1 MPIDRAAAIAAIQ
14 NLPEAASPAAGA
26 PTDAI
31 DLMKLVDF
39 EIEKTYRRRTA
50 SGAPNVISVNFPLPA
65 GVTVKSVH
73 ATAGSVV
80 KDAAGW
86 KFTPPQD
93 ATQFVIVAAKC
104 SDGLNRADFC
114 MITG

>member
-14 NLPEAASPAAGA
+14 SVPEAAPPATSA
-26 PTDAI
+26 PTDVI

-39 EIEKTYRRRTA
+39 DIKKTYRRRTA
-50 SGAPNVISVNFPLPA
+50 LGAPNVISVHFPLPV
-65 GVTVKSVH
+65 GVTIRSVH

-80 KDAAGW
+80 KDATGW

-93 ATQFVIVAAKC
+93 GTQFVIVAAKC